1 MRVNLRRR
9 IAFVAALIVP
19 AVAVL
24 ALSASPALAALP
36 RYGRLVLGTHHTVSP
51 LAILFIALGTA
62 AGTDPP
68 GHHRAPQVPR
78 AERHREPASPSRRIR
93 LPMPQTEGAGLPDPA
108 SPL

>member
-1 MRVNLRRR
+1 MSVNLRRH

-51 LAILFIALGTA
+51 LAVLFIVLGTA
-62 AGTDPP
+62 AGLILLIITERRRS
-68 GHHRAPQVPR
+68 RAQYAAV
-78 AERHREPASPSRRIR
+78 
-93 LPMPQTEGAGLPDPA
+93 
-108 SPL
+108 SPLHIATGRRVDGAAGGRRAA

>member
-36 RYGRLVLGTHHTVSP
+36 RYGRLVLGAHHTVSP

-62 AGTDPP
+62 AGLILLVIT
-68 GHHRAPQVPR
+68 
-78 AERHREPASPSRRIR
+78 ERRRSRVQNATVSRIR
-93 LPMPQTEGAGLPDPA
+93 AAAGPPSDA
-108 SPL
+108 ANGGCRAA